1 MGGVKGMGCIF
12 AVGGWAVWDEAAWW
26 GGLFGGASAELATGI
41 IIGGRGVVRAGACL
55 VLLGRA
61 RLVVMPNENAN
72 VARFLPLRAEEMP
85 DVLAVRAPL
94 GRGRDGSIRYRDKT
108 FAELEREACATA
120 AYLTANGIERGVR
133 TLVMVKPGLDLIRVI
148 FAFFKIGAIPV
159 VIDPGMGLRHFLRC
173 VEHTRPQAVVG
184 IPPAVLLSY
193 LFRRAFGSVR
203 ARVSVG
209 RSFERRLQPGAR
221 FATVETRSDEAAA
234 ILFTSGSTGA
244 PKGVCYEH
252 GMFDAQVRL
261 IGGRFGIERGEV
273 DLPMLPIFALF
284 NPAFGMTTVVPE
296 MNPSRP
302 AAVDPACIVQA
313 IQQNAVTNSFGSPVL
328 WAKICRYCEEKAI
341 QLPSLRRVLMAGAA
355 VPPQLMERF
364 GPVMPN
370 GEIFSPY
377 GATESLPV
385 SVIRAAEVLGGTR
398 AKTDAGA
405 GTCVGRLFPEMAV
418 RIVEPVSPPPRR
430 MEEARVLRPG
440 DIGEIVVAGPVVT
453 REYDRLP
460 EATAAA
466 KLTDEEGRV
475 WHRMGDLG
483 YVDEDG
489 RLWFC
494 GRLAERVLTADGPL
508 YTDCCEAIFNR
519 HPKVYRSALLGFG
532 TPGRQTP
539 ALAVEPERGV
549 FPLGR
554 EAATAFQ
561 RELRSLAE
569 AHPHTAGIQRFY
581 FVKRFPVDVRH
592 NAKIHRLSLAR
603 KLDARQR

>member
-1 MGGVKGMGCIF
+1 MSK
-12 AVGGWAVWDEAAWW
+12 D
-26 GGLFGGASAELATGI
+26 
-41 IIGGRGVVRAGACL
+41 
-55 VLLGRA
+55 
-61 RLVVMPNENAN
+61 NAN
-72 VARFLPLRAEEMP
+72 VARFLPLRAAEIP
-85 DVLAVRAPL
+85 DASAVRAPV
-94 GRGRDGSIRYRDKT
+94 GRERDGTILYREKT
-108 FAELEREACATA
+108 FAELERDACATA
-120 AYLTANGIERGVR
+120 AYFAANGIERGTR

-159 VIDPGMGLRHFLRC
+159 VIDPGMGMRHFLRC
-173 VEHTRPQAVVG
+173 VEHTRPKAVVG
-184 IPPAVLLSY
+184 IPLAVILSH
-193 LFRRAFGSVR
+193 LFRRAFASVR
-203 ARVSVG
+203 VRVFVG
-209 RSFERRLQPGAR
+209 RNFERRLPLQGG
-221 FATVETRSDEAAA
+221 FAAAETREDERAA

-302 AAVDPACIVQA
+302 AAVDPARIVQA

-328 WAKICRYCEEKAI
+328 WTKICRYCTENGV
-341 QLPSLRRVLMAGAA
+341 QLPSVRRVLMAGAA
-355 VPPQLMERF
+355 VSPHLMERF
-364 GPVMPN
+364 GPVIPN

-385 SVIRAAEVLGGTR
+385 SVISAAEVLGGTR
-398 AKTDAGA
+398 VETDAGA
-405 GTCVGRLFPEMAV
+405 GTCVGRVFPEMIV
-418 RIVEPVSPPPRR
+418 RIVEPVSSPPRC
-430 MEEARVLRPG
+430 MEEVRVLGRG
-440 DIGEIVVAGPVVT
+440 EIGEIVVAGPVVT

-466 KLTDEEGRV
+466 KVVDADGRF

-483 YVDEDG
+483 YLDDENH
-489 RLWFC
+489 LWFC
-494 GRLAERVLTADGPL
+494 GRLAERVVTKDGPL

-519 HPKVYRSALLGFG
+519 HPRVYRSALLGFG

-539 ALAVEPERGV
+539 AVAVEPEHGA
-549 FPLGR
+549 FPLGK

-561 RELRSLAE
+561 RELRALAE
-569 AHPHTAGIQRFY
+569 EHPHTAVIRRFF

-592 NAKIHRLSLAR
+592 NAKIHRLALAR
-603 KLDARQR
+603 RLDARKG

>member
-1 MGGVKGMGCIF
+1 
-12 AVGGWAVWDEAAWW
+12 
-26 GGLFGGASAELATGI
+26 
-41 IIGGRGVVRAGACL
+41 
-55 VLLGRA
+55 
-61 RLVVMPNENAN
+61 MPNDNAN
-72 VARFLPLRAEEMP
+72 VARFLPMRAEEMP
-85 DVLAVRAPL
+85 DAPAVRAPV

-108 FAELEREACATA
+108 FAELERDACATA
-120 AYLTANGIERGVR
+120 AYLAANGIERGTR

-148 FAFFKIGAIPV
+148 FAFFKIGAVPV

-184 IPPAVLLSY
+184 IPLAVLLSH

-203 ARVSVG
+203 TRVAVG
-209 RSFERRLQPGAR
+209 RSFERHLSPDAR
-221 FATVETRSDEAAA
+221 FATAETQPGEAAA

-261 IGGRFGIERGEV
+261 IGGRFGIEKGEV

-302 AAVDPACIVQA
+302 AAVDPGRIVQA

-328 WAKICRYCEEKAI
+328 WAKICRYCVDKGI
-341 QLPSLRRVLMAGAA
+341 QLPSVRRVLMAGAA

-364 GPVMPN
+364 GPVLSN
-370 GEIFSPY
+370 GDIFSPY

-385 SVIRAAEVLGGTR
+385 SVISAAEVLGGTR
-398 AKTDAGA
+398 AKTDAGE

-418 RIVEPVSPPPRR
+418 RIVEPVTPPPQR
-430 MEEARVLRPG
+430 MEDARVLGPG

-466 KLTDEEGRV
+466 KLTDAEGRV

-483 YVDEDG
+483 YMDDES

-494 GRLAERVLTADGPL
+494 GRLAERIQTADGPL
-508 YTDCCEAIFNR
+508 YTDCCEAIFNL
-519 HPKVYRSALLGFG
+519 HPKVCRSALLGFG
-532 TPGRQTP
+532 APGRQTP
-539 ALAVEPERGV
+539 AVAVEPECGA
-549 FPLGR
+549 FPLGN

-561 RELRSLAE
+561 RELRALAE
-569 AHPHTAGIQRFY
+569 SHPHTAAIQRFF

-592 NAKIHRLSLAR
+592 NAKIHRLTLAR
-603 KLDARQR
+603 RLDARQR